1 MKLDKA
7 RQEDLEIRNA
17 LEKCEKLEKEAR
29 ARRDARE
36 RCESRVP
43 LRELIPSREVS
54 DELVQAYLRTT
65 EPVLRVIHAPS
76 FMSQYKQYW
85 EIPQPSNEVF
95 IAKLLLVLA
104 IGTCFSRQE
113 AFAPLRSS
121 ATRWICAVQG
131 WVKSSAWESRITLSC
146 VQFHCLLL
154 IARQTCCVGKK
165 QLWASASSLLQTAME
180 LGLHRSPRFIPE
192 VDVFEA
198 EMRRRLW
205 ATVAEL
211 LVQTSIDAGTAP
223 MLSSDDF
230 DCEPPSNIDDHQL
243 HEGSVALPTPKPM
256 NHFTETTTQILLQR
270 SLPVRLEIARYL
282 NHFRSDGSYSTA
294 LRLHAELSHVLG
306 SHARLLDLASH
317 PTASFIFHKKL
328 FTLLTHRFFIAL
340 HQLFALRAPKDATF
354 CISRTV
360 CFSSSVLLL
369 SLAQPSS
376 PAPDL
381 PIDTNAATAS
391 AFVSSQSSS
400 SSRSARAP
408 SSTDQ
413 WSDDFARLM
422 CRGSGMFG
430 EATLRAA
437 IAVGFEVVV
446 QHRQRNRQH
455 VATYNRPETQ
465 ASGLGDTE
473 AEAED
478 KGRQAVE
485 EFVSLSMERIR
496 IVGDLFKS
504 NLLFVVILAMV
515 NSSEGEEE
523 ARVKFAMRE
532 NLRFWL
538 EVLKERVEEFSEG
551 VVRGGL
557 GSQTS
562 VAAGNVWTGETEV
575 VQDDQGGNGMPAE
588 GAGDFQWF
596 GMVSDFEFLSGFT
609 NLPEATMSCENIE
622 QDDRLANMYAGLGYR
637 LQFRF
642 YQCRPGHA
650 KLRRT
655 ILGDPIHP
663 LGGLTQ
669 VPLAER
675 PDEPIGCLTPY
686 KLAFTLR
693 ITDFRSG
700 ELHMTRVISLTD
712 PDPDP
717 EPQGN

>member
-1 MKLDKA
+1 
-7 RQEDLEIRNA
+7 
-17 LEKCEKLEKEAR
+17 
-29 ARRDARE
+29 
-36 RCESRVP
+36 
-43 LRELIPSREVS
+43 
-54 DELVQAYLRTT
+54 
-65 EPVLRVIHAPS
+65 
-76 FMSQYKQYW
+76 
-85 EIPQPSNEVF
+85 
-95 IAKLLLVLA
+95 
-104 IGTCFSRQE
+104 
-113 AFAPLRSS
+113 
-121 ATRWICAVQG
+121 
-131 WVKSSAWESRITLSC
+131 
-146 VQFHCLLL
+146 
-154 IARQTCCVGKK
+154 
-165 QLWASASSLLQTAME
+165 ME

-596 GMVSDFEFLSGFT
+596 GMDSDIGFNFDFT
-609 NLPEATMSCENIE
+609 NAAQVMQSF
-622 QDDRLANMYAGLGYR
+622 DGLY
-637 LQFRF
+637 
-642 YQCRPGHA
+642 
-650 KLRRT
+650 
-655 ILGDPIHP
+655 
-663 LGGLTQ
+663 
-669 VPLAER
+669 
-675 PDEPIGCLTPY
+675 
-686 KLAFTLR
+686 
-693 ITDFRSG
+693 
-700 ELHMTRVISLTD
+700 
-712 PDPDP
+712 
-717 EPQGN
+717 